1 MTRLRNQEGD
11 LAMVI
16 NQSSDLKHLEGL
28 TGTCLYYSY
37 RKKHWYF
44 ETQSDGVYTFRDCE
58 LLPLGGEHVLASQ
71 PKPELKTGA
80 VAYVG

>member
-1 MTRLRNQEGD
+1 MTKLRNQEGD

-16 NQSSDLKHLEGL
+16 NQPSDTKHLEGL

-44 ETQSDGVYTFRDCE
+44 ETQADGVYLFKDHE
-58 LLPLGGEHVLASQ
+58 LLPLGGENILTAQ
-71 PKPELKTGA
+71 PKPELKTG
-80 VAYVG
+80 VVVNV